1 MLCSMTPRLW
11 NVVLHLHADGLAT
24 VQIHVDARLL
34 LPSCESRTPLQA
46 LGYIEAVLIDSRP
59 EDQLALR
66 VQSCNSSPQYRRAR
80 DVRDANDWLR
90 ERVNDQVHALDAAAG
105 PDAPAGSASS
115 GVRPA
120 IRPNESGLSQ
130 PVRPFKAG
138 S

>member
-1 MLCSMTPRLW
+1 MAPRLW

-24 VQIHVDARLL
+24 VKIHVDARLL
-34 LPSCESRTPLQA
+34 LPSCDSRSAREA
-46 LGYIEAVLIDSRP
+46 LGYIEAVLVDSRP

-66 VQSCNSSPQYRRAR
+66 VQSCTSSPHYRRVS
-80 DVRDANDWLR
+80 DVREANAWLS
-90 ERVNDQVHALDAAAG
+90 ERVGELIHAFDAPQTAG
-105 PDAPAGSASS
+105 PDAPGASANS

-120 IRPNESGLSQ
+120 VRPSDSALVA